1 MIQNNAGPLNS
12 EYQSPVRAECPMEH
26 HDAARETA
34 ANAAVTTCDLADD
47 LGDRRL
53 SIVAIRPLNID
64 RRMQ

>member
-1 MIQNNAGPLNS
+1 
-12 EYQSPVRAECPMEH
+12 MEH